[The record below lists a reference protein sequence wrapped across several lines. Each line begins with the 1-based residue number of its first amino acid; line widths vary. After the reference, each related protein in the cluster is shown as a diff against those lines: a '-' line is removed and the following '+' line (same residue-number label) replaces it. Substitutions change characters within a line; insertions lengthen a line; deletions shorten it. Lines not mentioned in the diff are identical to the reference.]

1 MKNKIF
7 ILYIIIIL
15 LVVSSFNN
23 VKSEII
29 SFKSE
34 NTFNNP
40 PKIIRS
46 LTYYDKYN
54 DILYIA
60 ASDQDNDKICIG
72 VDWNRDH
79 IIDEW
84 SDYRRIMTRWE
95 FDCNGRTGIAYYIA
109 EDEHGARS
117 EWYQTL
123 QKSNYN
129 NQNLNI
135 LLYLFNQINLIIN

>member
-1 MKNKIF
+1 MLF
-7 ILYIIIIL
+7 ITISQIN
-15 LVVSSFNN
+15 VVYS
-23 VKSEII
+23 KEI
-29 SFKSE
+29 
-34 NTFNNP
+34 TFQSINFINNP

-84 SDYRRIMTRWE
+84 SDYRRILTRWE
-95 FDCNGRTGIAYYIA
+95 FDCSGKTGIAYYIA

-117 EWYQTL
+117 EWYQTM
-123 QKSNYN
+123 QKSSYIYE
-129 NQNLNI
+129 NLDI
-135 LLYLFNQINLIIN
+135 LSIFFPKINLIFN